1 MIYILFGLEQH
12 QFLQTITFLKD
23 LFKDTAGGGVLAQTT
38 ELYVKESLENFLYLE
53 ILIFDN
59 KC

>member
-12 QFLQTITFLKD
+12 QLLQTITFMKD

-53 ILIFDN
+53 I
-59 KC
+59 